1 MSDIGDG
8 MELAFSD
15 KIAVPLSE
23 HRKALD
29 EIVRLRAEVARKDA
43 ALRPLACTCE
53 AKHQA
58 ECSRSEV
65 DCPFWNA
72 RAALTAQET
81 KL

>member
-43 ALRPLACTCE
+43 ALKWYAREGNWINPE
-53 AKHQA
+53 
-58 ECSRSEV
+58 R
-65 DCPFWNA
+65 A
-72 RAALTAQET
+72 RAALTAQEKT
-81 KL
+81 DGK